1 LKNNSRNAGGL
12 STSTSSRLKINRSL
26 MKQMRIILAGM
37 RLLLLKKIHICQLK
51 KSLKG
56 MRIKKMI
63 TLLRSKN

>member
-1 LKNNSRNAGGL
+1 
-12 STSTSSRLKINRSL
+12 

-63 TLLRSKN
+63 TLLRSKNRRKNSNALIITLFLSYFD